1 MTAEHPE
8 GTGPQQPSDR
18 PEGPLK
24 SKLPVLCGS
33 ILISEICVVYF
44 AGLTGIGL
52 KPVSLPTLITGVAV
66 ITVVLLAAAILL
78 PRRIG
83 QKRPGILL
91 GWIGQVLI
99 VACGFVM
106 PAMFFVGL
114 IFAGLYA
121 AAVYWGRRIDREVV
135 EYFRTGGGEAP
146 A

>member
-1 MTAEHPE
+1 MTAEHPNTA
-8 GTGPQQPSDR
+8 GGNNPGPTPD
-18 PEGPLK
+18 GPLK

-52 KPVSLPTLITGVAV
+52 KPVSLPLLIAGVAV

-91 GWIGQVLI
+91 GWIGQALI
-99 VACGFVM
+99 VACGFVL

-114 IFAGLYA
+114 VFAGLYA

-135 EYFRTGGGEAP
+135 EYFRTGGGETAG
-146 A
+146 